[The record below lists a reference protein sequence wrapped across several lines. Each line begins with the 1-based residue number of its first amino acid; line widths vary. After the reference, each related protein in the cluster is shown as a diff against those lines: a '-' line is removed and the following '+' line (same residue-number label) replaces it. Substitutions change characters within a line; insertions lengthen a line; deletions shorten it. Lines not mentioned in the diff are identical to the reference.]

1 MDLVGA
7 IVTYA
12 CPLLKYDCT
21 GVRGQIMY
29 GQGFSNWTYKFRIV
43 KGEPE
48 QESGEM
54 KTSESPSRKELI
66 EELLRLDS
74 ALDRIPYPSDVSE
87 MTNYSAAKFQNEFG
101 SWDEALDVAG
111 IDKEEEL
118 LTELQRVTDEL
129 GKKPTQS
136 EVNSLGKY
144 SHSMYARYFGQWS
157 IAKERLDDF
166 EASETVASQQSKGVE
181 NASQSESKFVWNTP
195 VEQSV
200 DNEQQEPTQTNAGE
214 YTTEE
219 LLKYIR
225 ELDKLFGEPPSE
237 QFVRHYGSYPIEA
250 YKTRF
255 TSWNGVIDAATLPS
269 VDWEKRSNR
278 KFTRVEI
285 LDKLVEYAAKAG
297 EVPEPIDVWKNTDLY
312 AMTVENRFGGL
323 ATAFDLAGITDDAF
337 EKRTDQPDNADVDV
351 SPDDSGVIHELNRIG
366 EPPSDPP
373 SPSDFERKSMLS
385 VVTVRESFGTWLN
398 ALQKAGYNPEDAI
411 DDEESA
417 QGYTKEELIEEIR
430 RVTIR
435 TGAVPA
441 SRDFDNIADMTSQ
454 TVKNHI
460 GGWEIALERAG
471 VSNLDNSEIRNLW
484 DEYKLPDAETL
495 QAEVEWVDE
504 AVAGRT
510 TNADIRT
517 FARYPESYFEEVFG
531 SVDNAL
537 ELME

>member
-1 MDLVGA
+1 
-7 IVTYA
+7 
-12 CPLLKYDCT
+12 
-21 GVRGQIMY
+21 MY
-29 GQGFSNWTYKFRIV
+29 GQGFSNWTYTFGIV

-48 QESGEM
+48 QESGGR
-54 KTSESPSRKELI
+54 KASESPSRKELI
-66 EELLRLDS
+66 EELLQLDS

-87 MTNYSAAKFQNEFG
+87 MTNYSAAKYQNEFG

-111 IDKEEEL
+111 IDKEAEL
-118 LTELQRVTDEL
+118 LAELQRVTDEL

-157 IAKERLDDF
+157 TAKERLDEF
-166 EASETVASQQSKGVE
+166 GVSETEAKQQSEGVE
-181 NASQSESKFVWNTP
+181 NAPQSESKFVWNTS

-200 DNEQQEPTQTNAGE
+200 DNEQQEPKQADAGE

-219 LLKYIR
+219 LLDYIR
-225 ELDKLFGEPPSE
+225 ELDELFGEPPSE
-237 QFVRHYGSYPIEA
+237 QFVRDYGSYPIEP
-250 YKTRF
+250 YRRRF
-255 TSWNGVIDAATLPS
+255 TSWNGVIDAADLPS
-269 VDWEKRSNR
+269 VDWERRSNR

-285 LDKLVEYAAKAG
+285 LDKLVEYAAKVG

-312 AMTVENRFGGL
+312 AMTVEDRFGNLG
-323 ATAFDLAGITDDAF
+323 TAFDLAGITDDAF
-337 EKRTDQPDNADVDV
+337 EKHKDQSDDVDVDV
-351 SPDDSGVIHELNRIG
+351 SPDGSGVIHELERIG
-366 EPPSDPP
+366 EPPSNPP
-373 SPSDFERKSMLS
+373 SPADFERESVLS
-385 VVTVRESFGTWLN
+385 VVTVREAFGTWLN
-398 ALQKAGYNPEDAI
+398 ALQEAGYDPEAAI
-411 DDEESA
+411 DDEETA
-417 QGYTKEELIEEIR
+417 QGYTKEELLEEIR

-460 GGWEIALERAG
+460 EGWEVALERAG
-471 VSNLDNSEIRNLW
+471 VSNLDNSEIRKLW
-484 DEYKLPDAETL
+484 EEYKLPDAETL

-510 TNADIRT
+510 TSADVRT

-537 ELME
+537 ELIE

>member
-1 MDLVGA
+1 MDLVET
-7 IVTYA
+7 IMTYA
-12 CPLLKYDCT
+12 CSLLKYDCSP
-21 GVRGQIMY
+21 VCRQIIY
-29 GQGFSNWTYKFRIV
+29 GQGFSNWTYTFRIV
-43 KGEPE
+43 KREPE
-48 QESGEM
+48 QESGKREL
-54 KTSESPSRKELI
+54 SESPSRKELV

-87 MTNYSAAKFQNEFG
+87 MTNYSAAKYQNEFG

-111 IDKEEEL
+111 IDKEKEL
-118 LTELQRVTDEL
+118 LAELQRVTDEL

-157 IAKERLDDF
+157 TAKERLDEF
-166 EASETVASQQSKGVE
+166 GVPETVTSQQSEGVE
-181 NASQSESKFVWNTP
+181 NPSQSESKFVWNTS

-200 DNEQQEPTQTNAGE
+200 DNDRQEPTQTNAGE

-219 LLKYIR
+219 LLDYIR

-237 QFVRHYGSYPIEA
+237 QFVRHYGSYPIGA
-250 YKTRF
+250 YEIRF
-255 TSWNGVIDAATLPS
+255 TSWNGVIDAANLPS

-285 LDKLVEYAAKAG
+285 LDKLVEYAAKVG
-297 EVPEPIDVWKNTDLY
+297 KVPEPIDVWKNTDLY
-312 AMTVENRFGGL
+312 ALTVEDRFGSLG
-323 ATAFDLAGITDDAF
+323 TAFDLAGITDDAF
-337 EKRTDQPDNADVDV
+337 ERHTDQPDDADVDV
-351 SPDDSGVIHELNRIG
+351 SPDGSGVIHELERIG
-366 EPPSDPP
+366 VPPSDPP
-373 SPSDFERKSMLS
+373 SPSDFERESILS
-385 VVTVRESFGTWLN
+385 VVTVREAFDTWLN
-398 ALQKAGYNPEDAI
+398 ALQEAGYNPEAAI

-417 QGYTKEELIEEIR
+417 QGYTKEELLEEIR

-435 TGAVPA
+435 IEAVPA

-460 GGWEIALERAG
+460 GGWGVALERAG
-471 VSNLDNSEIRNLW
+471 VSDLDNSEIRSLCE
-484 DEYKLPDAETL
+484 EYKLPDAETL

-510 TNADIRT
+510 TSADIRT

-537 ELME
+537 ELIE